1 MKHRSTILF
10 VVLSILLV
18 LLFILDLVMGSV
30 QIPFKAVLGALLG
43 GEVDAATR
51 IIVLDIRLT
60 KAIVAVLAGVALSVS
75 GLQMQTLFRNPL
87 AGPYVLGISSGASLG
102 VAIFILG
109 MPLWGMATNSVVA
122 SVGTAGA
129 A

>member
-43 GEVDAATR
+43 GEVEAATS

-75 GLQMQTLFRNPL
+75 GLQMQTLL
-87 AGPYVLGISSGASLG
+87 QK
-102 VAIFILG
+102 
-109 MPLWGMATNSVVA
+109 
-122 SVGTAGA
+122 
-129 A
+129 